1 MTAVEGIKE
10 KGLKAWYVKDKKSE
24 KYISIKYDG
33 NFDFVDEPHR
43 FCMSLDVLRYYLTKP
58 HRTIYSRNG
67 CKLITNTISTLLNI
81 DDLEIIEA

>member
-43 FCMSLDVLRYYLTKP
+43 FCMSLDFLRYYLTKP
-58 HRTIYSRNG
+58 HRTIYSKDSKLNVNIISPFDINDIEIV
-67 CKLITNTISTLLNI
+67 CK
-81 DDLEIIEA
+81 

>member
-43 FCMSLDVLRYYLTKP
+43 FCMSLDFLRYYLTKP
-58 HRTIYSRNG
+58 HRTIYSKDS
-67 CKLITNTISTLLNI
+67 KLITNIIRTSLNI